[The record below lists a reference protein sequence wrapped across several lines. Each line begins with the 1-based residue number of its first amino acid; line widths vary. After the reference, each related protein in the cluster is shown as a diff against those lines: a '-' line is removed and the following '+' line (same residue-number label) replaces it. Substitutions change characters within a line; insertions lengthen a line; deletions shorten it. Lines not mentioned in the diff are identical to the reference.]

1 MLIVI
6 NDHFDTDVLN
16 GTTYWDTG
24 MAEIPEVD
32 KFRVID
38 LVANASNYSTHDSQ
52 HAVLIEVPSSEL
64 T

>member
-1 MLIVI
+1 
-6 NDHFDTDVLN
+6 
-16 GTTYWDTG
+16 

-38 LVANASNYSTHDSQ
+38 LVTNATNYSTPDSQ